1 MCNAAAV
8 LYELTFDIAL
18 TNASIANRPLYE
30 FSLARPDFR
39 RRVQEVRFTRTS
51 AWLSILT
58 QGDESTLDEYEKR
71 FGKGPGTLAVEA
83 RRLASGPGVRYYFER
98 HREPKSDD
106 EETVWHLV
114 ALDVG
119 TDARIRYDTGRGKS
133 RVSIVHTD
141 RAALKRFYATLV
153 RLDEYGEVQFVS
165 IRPITEASHEGP
177 APDDAKLLRA
187 AWQAGYYEVPRRTTL
202 RTLGRKLGLPAT
214 TLGWRLRRLEATAV
228 AQMLGRGATLVDP
241 VPRAK

>member
-1 MCNAAAV
+1 MCNARGV

-18 TNASIANRPLYE
+18 TGASIANRPLYE

-39 RRVQEVRFTRTS
+39 RRVQEVRFTRSS
-51 AWLSILT
+51 AWLSILAE
-58 QGDESTLDEYEKR
+58 GDESTLDEYEKR

-98 HREPKSDD
+98 HREPKHDD

-133 RVSIVHTD
+133 RVSVVHTD

-153 RLDEYGEVQFVS
+153 RLDEYGEVRFVS
-165 IRPITEASHEGP
+165 IRAITEP
-177 APDDAKLLRA
+177 ARERLDPEDAHLVRS
-187 AWQAGYYEVPRRTTL
+187 AWDAGYYEVPRRTTL
-202 RTLGRKLGLPAT
+202 RTLGRKLGVPAT
-214 TLGWRLRRLEATAV
+214 TLGWRLRRFEAVAV
-228 AQMLGRGATLVDP
+228 AQALGREATLVDP
-241 VPRAK
+241 LERAD